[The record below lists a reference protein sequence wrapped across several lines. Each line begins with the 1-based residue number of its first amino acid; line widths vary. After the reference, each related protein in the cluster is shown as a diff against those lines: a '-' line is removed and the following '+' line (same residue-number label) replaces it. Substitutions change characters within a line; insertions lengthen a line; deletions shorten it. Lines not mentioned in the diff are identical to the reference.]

1 MLGRQL
7 GISMNATMPLCFCLL
22 ISLSSICAR
31 FGSLLLIP
39 FQNDQPKQRLQCPK
53 CPMQPFNARNAIV
66 DSLSGGLSALA
77 ADVEELHASLCV
89 THLTLEE
96 DGFPSSASWVVAVA
110 LNTGQ
115 L

>member
-39 FQNDQPKQRLQCPK
+39 FQNDQPKQRLQCP
-53 CPMQPFNARNAIV
+53 MQPFNARNAIV
-66 DSLSGGLSALA
+66 NSLSGGLSALA

-96 DGFPSSASWVVAVA
+96 DGFPSSASWVVAIA
-110 LNTGQ
+110 LNTG
-115 L
+115 

>member
-22 ISLSSICAR
+22 ISLSSICAC

-39 FQNDQPKQRLQCPK
+39 LQMTNPKQRLQ

-66 DSLSGGLSALA
+66 DSLSGSLSALA
-77 ADVEELHASLCV
+77 ANVEEFHASLCV

-96 DGFPSSASWVVAVA
+96 DGFSSSASWVVAVA
-110 LNTGQ
+110 LDTGQ